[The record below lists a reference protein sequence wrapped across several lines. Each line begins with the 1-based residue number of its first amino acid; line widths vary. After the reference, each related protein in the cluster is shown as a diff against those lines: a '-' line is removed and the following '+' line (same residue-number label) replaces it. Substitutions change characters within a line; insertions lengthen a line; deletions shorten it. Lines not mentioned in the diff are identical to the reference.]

1 MNDAPHIRHARPMR
15 LTPELAARVPPYDG
29 PPLEMG
35 EGLAKA
41 DENDHADTFA
51 RLMATRPADGEVWLF
66 AYGSLIWNPNF
77 VHDAQSVATV
87 HGWHRAFC
95 LGWMQSFRGS
105 PERPGLM
112 MALDRGGST
121 TGVAFRL
128 PAGKVQDNLMP
139 VIRRELPLKE
149 SGMDPC
155 WLSART
161 PDGSRRM
168 IGFPMAR
175 NSKAH
180 VRGLS
185 EDEIVAMLATS
196 AGPQGTMAEYLQ
208 STVSHL
214 EQRGIRDGYLWRLQ
228 DRVAARIDAQIP

>member
-1 MNDAPHIRHARPMR
+1 MR
-15 LTPELAARVPPYDG
+15 LTADLAARVPPYDG

-35 EGLAKA
+35 EGRAKA

-77 VHDAQSVATV
+77 VHDAESVATV

-105 PERPGLM
+105 PDRPGLM
-112 MALDRGGST
+112 MALDRGGSC

-128 PAGKVQDNLMP
+128 PKGAERDNLLAI
-139 VIRRELPLKE
+139 IRRELPFKS
-149 SGMDPC
+149 SGMQAR
-155 WLSART
+155 WLQGRT
-161 PDGSRRM
+161 PQGPRRM
-168 IGFPMAR
+168 IGFPMAQR
-175 NSKAH
+175 SDVH
-180 VRGLS
+180 VTGQP
-185 EDEIVAMLATS
+185 ECAIVAMLATS

-214 EQRGIRDGYLWRLQ
+214 EERGIRDAYLWRMQ
-228 DRVAARIDAQIP
+228 DQLARRIEADAVAPATA